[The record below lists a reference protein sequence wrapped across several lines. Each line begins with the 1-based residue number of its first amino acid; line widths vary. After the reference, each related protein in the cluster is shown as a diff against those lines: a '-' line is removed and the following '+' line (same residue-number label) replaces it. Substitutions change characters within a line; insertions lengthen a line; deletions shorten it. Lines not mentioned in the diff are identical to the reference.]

1 MGSDRIHS
9 WMLISLPKQF
19 EQYLLDHGRW
29 GKFLKTTGKQ
39 RSLLFSQRARKKPRA
54 RKRTQGTA
62 GQSDSHPFLEMWW
75 SRQSCELLPRHMKDK
90 KFIRSSQHWFT
101 KGKSCLT
108 NLINLNETS
117 VVPSD
122 RTRGNVQK
130 PKQRRPCLNIRKHF
144 CTVRLTKHC
153 NSFLR
158 EFDFHP
164 CIQRQSGHGPGQ
176 EAVGG
181 PAWAVVL
188 KQMTPEIHSNLNHA
202 LILWDAQ

>member
-1 MGSDRIHS
+1 MREVPEDYRKAKVTAIFT
-9 WMLISLPKQF
+9 K
-19 EQYLLDHGRW
+19 
-29 GKFLKTTGKQ
+29 GKEE
-39 RSLLFSQRARKKPRA
+39 
-54 RKRTQGTA
+54 TQGKKEDP
-62 GQSDSHPFLEMWW
+62 GNCRPSLERWW
-75 SRQSCELLPRHMKDK
+75 SRQSCELLPRHMNDM

-164 CIQRQSGHGPGQ
+164 CIQMQSGHGPGQ